1 MHCRNVSGVRLLSI
15 RRRWQMEGRPGS
27 IRRSEECATT
37 SNRSERFGAIHM
49 TFNIL
54 RNFASRVRDHLATPY
69 AVQWMRFD
77 DDCPLPDLVKTV
89 SHVAFEVDDLEAAIR
104 GKNVIISPNQPSEGV
119 RVAFIEAAGAPIE
132 FLQITK

>member
-1 MHCRNVSGVRLLSI
+1 MIMRYHHCGIPMKNDF
-15 RRRWQMEGRPGS
+15 Q
-27 IRRSEECATT
+27 
-37 SNRSERFGAIHM
+37 GAIYLPKFKMHV
-49 TFNIL
+49 
-54 RNFASRVRDHLATPY
+54 SDHLATPY

-104 GKNVIISPNQPSEGV
+104 GKNVIISPNEPSEGV

-132 FLQITK
+132 FLQITKQPN

>member
-1 MHCRNVSGVRLLSI
+1 MIMRYHHCGIPTKNDF
-15 RRRWQMEGRPGS
+15 E
-27 IRRSEECATT
+27 
-37 SNRSERFGAIHM
+37 GAIYLPKVKMHV
-49 TFNIL
+49 
-54 RNFASRVRDHLATPY
+54 SDHLATPY

-104 GKNVIISPNQPSEGV
+104 GKNVIISPNEPSEGV

-132 FLQITK
+132 FLQVTK